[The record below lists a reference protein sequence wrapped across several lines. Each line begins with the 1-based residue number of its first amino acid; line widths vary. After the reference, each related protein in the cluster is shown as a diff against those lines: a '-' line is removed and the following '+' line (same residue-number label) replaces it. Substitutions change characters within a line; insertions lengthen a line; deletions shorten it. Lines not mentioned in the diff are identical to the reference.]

1 MIMWLVSIQNKDKK
15 CMQRCIRKLPG
26 FVDLNSAGLLLKT
39 VHRWLLLFAKY
50 LWILELLYVFF
61 FVEMYVKSMKHIDVK
76 YNQNVYVS
84 GQCGTIVPKY
94 TLHTR

>member
-1 MIMWLVSIQNKDKK
+1 MCV
-15 CMQRCIRKLPG
+15 
-26 FVDLNSAGLLLKT
+26 
-39 VHRWLLLFAKY
+39 
-50 LWILELLYVFF
+50 

-84 GQCGTIVPKY
+84 GQRGTIVPKY